1 LYLSSLLREELG
13 VSRKCKVYT
22 HPPTPSL
29 KREGEKAEG
38 ISIYRPLPSRRKGR
52 KQKVNLSSGP
62 FPQERRGES
71 KR

>member
-1 LYLSSLLREELG
+1 VQLYLSSLLREELG
-13 VSRKCKVYT
+13 VSRKCKVYN

-52 KQKVNLSSGP
+52 KK
-62 FPQERRGES
+62 
-71 KR
+71 